1 MDNLAAKRTCKTF
14 FGKNWYNWIHFRE
27 MSLCF
32 LIHVVLETAML
43 LNTVCTAMLLDT
55 FGWKVKSEAGMVGGL
70 PPGLQISGEA
80 GKCSKKLHCTAFSG
94 RKHLPK
100 ISPPSAASS
109 SSSARPGHFLLST
122 AVPSHF
128 VISLPLERGT
138 SRNVQISFKI

>member
-1 MDNLAAKRTCKTF
+1 MLYWRLLCYSIQFALLCYF
-14 FGKNWYNWIHFRE
+14 FLF
-27 MSLCF
+27 F
-32 LIHVVLETAML
+32 
-43 LNTVCTAMLLDT
+43 AMLLDT

-138 SRNVQISFKI
+138 LVGMWKFHLKFSLDFWPF

>member
-1 MDNLAAKRTCKTF
+1 MFLDCTGDCYVTQ
-14 FGKNWYNWIHFRE
+14 Y
-27 MSLCF
+27 SLHCY
-32 LIHVVLETAML
+32 VTAML
-43 LNTVCTAMLLDT
+43 QFAMLLDT

-100 ISPPSAASS
+100 ISPS

-138 SRNVQISFKI
+138 LEGMWKIHLKSSSDFWPF

>member
-1 MDNLAAKRTCKTF
+1 M
-14 FGKNWYNWIHFRE
+14 YNWIHFRDI
-27 MSLCF
+27 SLCF

-43 LNTVCTAMLLDT
+43 LNTVCTAMLLFSFFAMLLDT

-100 ISPPSAASS
+100 NGFSET
-109 SSSARPGHFLLST
+109 G
-122 AVPSHF
+122 
-128 VISLPLERGT
+128 
-138 SRNVQISFKI
+138 

>member
-1 MDNLAAKRTCKTF
+1 M
-14 FGKNWYNWIHFRE
+14 YNWIHFRDI
-27 MSLCF
+27 SLCF
-32 LIHVVLETAML
+32 LIDVVLETVML
-43 LNTVCTAMLLDT
+43 LDTICTAMLLDT

-100 ISPPSAASS
+100 ISPPLAASS

-138 SRNVQISFKI
+138 LVGMWKFHLKFSLDFWPF